1 MGDKREWWGLG
12 WPGEDMLCPKVQAHS
27 RQYGIPCR
35 ILDQCK

>member
-12 WPGEDMLCPKVQAHS
+12 WPGEDKVQAHS